1 MKSNF
6 IRSIKLLCCIFFF
19 ASGCATSTYMKVPP
33 QWLSKFHLLKPN
45 MTQTEVLQIMGKP
58 SAVQIHQANVPQ
70 WPGRSIIWSYN
81 HWQMGGTEPRSY
93 SITMP
98 GQIVGE
104 VITVGG
110 RYVEAAHSVTIG
122 FQDGRVWS
130 AEYSETDATR
140 RTITTYGKKYIDL
153 YTDYG
158 LKGFPSRFPPSG
170 ELQVQP

>member
-1 MKSNF
+1 M
-6 IRSIKLLCCIFFF
+6 LCCIFFF

-45 MTQTEVLQIMGKP
+45 MTQAEVLQIMGKP

-70 WPGRSIIWSYN
+70 WPGRTIIWSYN

-110 RYVEAAHSVTIG
+110 RYVEAAHSVAIG

-170 ELQVQP
+170 ELQMQP

>member
-1 MKSNF
+1 MLGAICLNEIKLY
-6 IRSIKLLCCIFFF
+6 RSIKLLCCIFFF

-45 MTQTEVLQIMGKP
+45 MTQNEVLQIMGKP

-81 HWQMGGTEPRSY
+81 HWQMGGTRPRSY

-110 RYVEAAHSVTIG
+110 RYASKYPLSQFKLSRRKSMVCG
-122 FQDGRVWS
+122 KYG
-130 AEYSETDATR
+130 ETKMPLGEPSLPIARSTL
-140 RTITTYGKKYIDL
+140 I
-153 YTDYG
+153 YT
-158 LKGFPSRFPPSG
+158 PIMA
-170 ELQVQP
+170 

>member
-6 IRSIKLLCCIFFF
+6 IDPLSCFVAYLQVV
-19 ASGCATSTYMKVPP
+19 ATTSTYMKVPP

-45 MTQTEVLQIMGKP
+45 MTQNEVLQIMGKP

-104 VITVGG
+104 GSQLEEDMSKPHILSHWLSRQHGLPNTVKQMPLGEPSLPIA
-110 RYVEAAHSVTIG
+110 RSTLI
-122 FQDGRVWS
+122 
-130 AEYSETDATR
+130 
-140 RTITTYGKKYIDL
+140 YI
-153 YTDYG
+153 
-158 LKGFPSRFPPSG
+158 PIMA
-170 ELQVQP
+170 